1 MSDPLDLVRDLIAR
15 LTRERDEAQALAARL
30 DRECSDLHGELDA
43 ANAHGRRMA
52 AARDELDTECM
63 RLREMVSRDAAAE

>member
-1 MSDPLDLVRDLIAR
+1 MSDPLDPIRDLLAR
-15 LTRERDEAQALAARL
+15 LTRERDEAVQLAARL

-63 RLREMVSRDAAAE
+63 RLREMVGDRAAE